1 MTKNVL
7 KNKYVFYAIFVIAI
21 ANLLGYLAMRDYE
34 SLILFVS
41 IYALST
47 YFSKKTILN
56 LSVAVLGTALLRK
69 PLRGGWDWYERE
81 GLKNKNEGGN
91 DKEGLTEKNKEEK
104 EQMMLLNKKDTE
116 IEKQYN
122 ELKNIVGEKNIPKN
136 GKELKEQQAQ
146 IMSQMHDMAPL
157 MENAKDLIKTFESS
171 GMMKLLDRFM
181 PMLEKVALP
190 GTTGAKN

>member
-21 ANLLGYLAMRDYE
+21 ANLLGYLAMKDYE

-69 PLRGGWDWYERE
+69 PLRGGWHWYERE
-81 GLKNKNEGGN
+81 GLANNKKGGN
-91 DKEGLTEKNKEEK
+91 KKEGYKENEEK
-104 EQMMLLNKKDTE
+104 EQMMLLDKKDTE
-116 IEKQYN
+116 VEKQYN

-136 GKELKEQQAQ
+136 EKELKEQQAL

>member
-21 ANLLGYLAMRDYE
+21 ANLLGYLAMKDYE

-69 PLRGGWDWYERE
+69 PLRGGWHWYERE
-81 GLKNKNEGGN
+81 GLANNKKGGN
-91 DKEGLTEKNKEEK
+91 KKEGYKENEEK
-104 EQMMLLNKKDTE
+104 EQMMLLDKKDTE
-116 IEKQYN
+116 VEKQYN

-136 GKELKEQQAQ
+136 EKDLKEQQAL

>member
-21 ANLLGYLAMRDYE
+21 ANLLGYLAMKDYE

-69 PLRGGWDWYERE
+69 PLRGGWHWYERE
-81 GLKNKNEGGN
+81 GLENNKKGGN
-91 DKEGLTEKNKEEK
+91 KKVGYKEQEEK
-104 EQMMLLNKKDTE
+104 EQMMLLDKKDTE
-116 IEKQYN
+116 VEKQYN

-136 GKELKEQQAQ
+136 EKELKEQQAL

>member
-21 ANLLGYLAMRDYE
+21 ANLLGYLAMKDYE

-69 PLRGGWDWYERE
+69 PLRGGWHWYERE
-81 GLKNKNEGGN
+81 GLANKKGGN
-91 DKEGLTEKNKEEK
+91 KKEGYKEKEEK
-104 EQMMLLNKKDTE
+104 EQMMLLDKKDTE
-116 IEKQYN
+116 VEKQYN

-136 GKELKEQQAQ
+136 EKELKEQQAL

>member
-21 ANLLGYLAMRDYE
+21 ANLLGYLAMKDYE

-47 YFSKKTILN
+47 YFSKKTTLN

-69 PLRGGWDWYERE
+69 PLRGGWHWYERE
-81 GLKNKNEGGN
+81 GLANNK
-91 DKEGLTEKNKEEK
+91 KEGNKKEGYKEKEEK
-104 EQMMLLNKKDTE
+104 EQMMLLDKKDTE
-116 IEKQYN
+116 VEKQYN

-136 GKELKEQQAQ
+136 EKELKEQQAL

>member
-21 ANLLGYLAMRDYE
+21 ANLLGYLAMKDYE

-69 PLRGGWDWYERE
+69 PLRGGWHWYERE
-81 GLKNKNEGGN
+81 GLANKKNGGK
-91 DKEGLTEKNKEEK
+91 KEGYKEKEEK
-104 EQMMLLNKKDTE
+104 EQMMLLDKKDTE
-116 IEKQYN
+116 VEKQYN

-136 GKELKEQQAQ
+136 EKELKEQQAL